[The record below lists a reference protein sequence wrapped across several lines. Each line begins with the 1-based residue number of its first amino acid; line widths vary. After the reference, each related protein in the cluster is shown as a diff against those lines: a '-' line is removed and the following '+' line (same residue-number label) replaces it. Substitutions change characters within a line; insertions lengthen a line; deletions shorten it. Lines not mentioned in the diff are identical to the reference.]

1 MLNKKPYIL
10 TFIYMT
16 VAMLFP
22 FLIWISE
29 KVELPAYIYSNKYYI
44 CKFAV
49 FIISAFYYL
58 LRIYKLKRIK
68 VTDVN
73 IWINITVIVVLYFY
87 YGMTV
92 KFLHLKVIIA
102 DFNILNYI
110 LAVHLFMLLSD
121 IFLCVSCKHNGDEK
135 YNKYP
140 NHKIMDTDNKS
151 KKISVGF
158 YISSYKKFKIYTDK
172 VSTSKYFKILSYLNL
187 IIALFFL
194 NCIYPIPSMIF

>member
-49 FIISAFYYL
+49 FIISAIYYL

-68 VTDVN
+68 VTE
-73 IWINITVIVVLYFY
+73 
-87 YGMTV
+87 

-121 IFLCVSCKHNGDEK
+121 IFLCVSCKHNCDEK

-151 KKISVGF
+151 NKISVGF

>member
-73 IWINITVIVVLYFY
+73 IWINITVIV
-87 YGMTV
+87 
-92 KFLHLKVIIA
+92 
-102 DFNILNYI
+102 
-110 LAVHLFMLLSD
+110 D

-151 KKISVGF
+151 NKISVGF